1 MNAIRGITTEALP
14 MLRTYFIYSFLQS
27 LILVCCLTSLS
38 VAHAN
43 EDSSELNALQQKVKQ
58 LEQQLQAARDALS
71 NAEQQRDTALKQVDQ
86 TQDKLAEV
94 NAKDEG
100 IRFGPLKIGGAMRA
114 NYVVGDYPESDT
126 GAASRA
132 VEDGGDFALDTF
144 RVNLDYQKDKWLGK
158 VEYRWYSSY
167 NFLHTGWVGYQFDEN
182 RQLQV
187 GVNRVP
193 FGPGPY
199 GVSQSW
205 LFDQHYYLGLSDDM
219 DLGVKLTQQLG
230 RLKLDT
236 AYYISDEGSYKGA
249 SSDSARYSY
258 DVVNESGQGYEEK
271 NQFNIRAIY
280 NLPGET
286 LNTDF
291 GVSLQYSEL
300 SSKGVQSDGDHYAA
314 SMHMVNKWNNFTLA
328 SQITYYDYDVSALQP
343 LGTDKLVQMGAY
355 DFPSTAAAEAWIPAI
370 SLSYYQATN
379 NIAWLDY
386 VIPYIEYSS
395 VVKAESEFNDSRLA
409 TLGAAFGYG
418 GWYIYTDW
426 AYSTGNEFV
435 GGDTTFGDRLGAN
448 AEDEWESRFNINFGY
463 YF

>member
-1 MNAIRGITTEALP
+1 
-14 MLRTYFIYSFLQS
+14 MLRKTFNYSSLQLAIL
-27 LILVCCLTSLS
+27 LINCFMPLS
-38 VAHAN
+38 VVYAN
-43 EDSSELNALQQKVKQ
+43 EDSDDLNQLQLKVKQ
-58 LEQQLQAARDALS
+58 LEQELQAARDALT
-71 NAEQQRDTALKQVDQ
+71 NAQQERDTALNKVEQAE
-86 TQDKLAEV
+86 DKLAEL
-94 NAKDEG
+94 NTKDQG
-100 IRFGPLKIGGAMRA
+100 VTIGPLKIGGAIRA
-114 NYVVGDYPESDT
+114 NYAIGDYPESDN

-144 RVNLDYQKDKWLGK
+144 RVNLDYKKDQWLGK
-158 VEYRWYSSY
+158 VEYRWYPGY
-167 NFLHTGWVGYQFDEN
+167 NFLHTGWVGYQFDDN

-219 DLGVKLTQQLG
+219 DLGVKFSQQLG
-230 RLKLDT
+230 KLKLDT
-236 AYYISDEGSYKGA
+236 AYYISDEGSYKGG
-249 SSDSARYSY
+249 SNDSARYSY
-258 DVVNESGQGYEEK
+258 DVVNETGDGYEEK

-280 NLPGET
+280 SLAGET
-286 LNTDF
+286 IDTDLGF
-291 GVSLQYSEL
+291 SLQYSEL
-300 SSKGVQSDGDHYAA
+300 ASKGRQSDGDHYAG
-314 SMHMVNKWNNFTLA
+314 SLHMVNKWDNFTLA
-328 SQITYYDYDVSALQP
+328 SQITYYDYNVSALQP

-370 SLSYYQATN
+370 SLSYYHKTN
-379 NIAWLDY
+379 HIAWLDY
-386 VIPYIEYSS
+386 VIPYLEYSS
-395 VVKAESEFNDSRLA
+395 VVKTESQFNNSQLA

-435 GGDTTFGDRLGAN
+435 GGDTSFGDRLGAN
-448 AEDEWESRFNINFGY
+448 AEDQWESRFNINFGY